1 MIANAPKVN
10 QPAGTGGL
18 WLLLLAA
25 LAVAAFL
32 SPLASPLPDGLERVA
47 EDHGF
52 TGQARTWLTTLFPD
66 YTIPGLSHP
75 GLTTALAGIAGT
87 LLTFSAGWGLAALLN
102 RRKQAAP
109 GPKAS

>member
-1 MIANAPKVN
+1 MTDSPKVDRSF
-10 QPAGTGGL
+10 ATRRL
-18 WLLLLAA
+18 WAVLLAA

-32 SPLASPLPDGLERVA
+32 SPLASPSPDGLERVA

-52 TGQARTWLTTLFPD
+52 AGRARTWLTTLFPD

-75 GLTTALAGIAGT
+75 ALATALAGIAGT
-87 LLTFSAGWGLAALLN
+87 LLTLAAGWGLAALLN